1 MNKRRGLGRGLDA
14 LIPSRVA
21 TAEEQGEPASSGAL
35 MVPVGMIRPNP
46 DQPRRSFDPVA
57 LSELADSI
65 REHGILQ
72 PLVVREVESGYELIA
87 GERRLRAAQMA
98 GLREVPVV
106 THGSPEIASTDRLE
120 LSLVE
125 NLQRADLDPIEE
137 ALAFRRLM
145 REFGLS
151 TQAIGQRVGRDSTII
166 SHTMRLLNLPET
178 VQQAIAAGRISFGH
192 AKGLLLLSDPALQIA
207 GMNHI
212 LEEGWSVR
220 RTEEWARQ
228 QAKQQGSTRLR
239 QARVVDAD
247 TLALEEEFRRA
258 LGTKVVLMRLR
269 QGGRLTIEFYS
280 NEELEA
286 IRQRVCG

>member
-14 LIPSRVA
+14 LIPSRAV
-21 TAEEQGEPASSGAL
+21 TAEEEGEPASTGAL
-35 MVPVGMIRPNP
+35 FVPVGMIRPNP
-46 DQPRRSFDPVA
+46 DQPRRSFDPAA

-106 THGSPEIASTDRLE
+106 THGGAEIASTDRLE

-151 TQAIGQRVGRDSTII
+151 IQAIGQRLGRDHSDV
-166 SHTMRLLNLPET
+166 SHTMRLLNLPEI
-178 VQQAIAAGRISFGH
+178 VQQAIASGQISVGH
-192 AKGLLLLSDPALQIA
+192 GKVLLIVPDPAQQIA

-212 LEEGWSVR
+212 LEQGWSVR
-220 RTEEWARQ
+220 KTEEWARQ
-228 QAKQQGSTRLR
+228 QAKQQGNTRLR
-239 QARVVDAD
+239 QARVVDPD

-286 IRQRVCG
+286 IRQRLCG

>member
-14 LIPSRVA
+14 LIPSRAA
-21 TAEEQGEPASSGAL
+21 TAEEEGEPSTGAL
-35 MVPVGMIRPNP
+35 LIPVGMIRPNP
-46 DQPRRSFDPVA
+46 DQPRRSFDPAA

-106 THGSPEIASTDRLE
+106 THGGVEIASTDRLE

-137 ALAFRRLM
+137 GLAFRRLM
-145 REFGLS
+145 REFGLT
-151 TQAIGQRVGRDSTII
+151 TQAIGQRVGRDPSDI
-166 SHTMRLLNLPET
+166 SHSMRLLNLPEI
-178 VQQAIAAGRISFGH
+178 VQQAIASGRISVGH
-192 AKGLLLLSDPALQIA
+192 GKTLLIVSDPAQQIA

-212 LEEGWSVR
+212 LQEGWSVR

-228 QAKQQGSTRLR
+228 QAKHQGSTRLR

-286 IRQRVCG
+286 IRQRLCG